1 MFQAGGIDSAPGEE
15 VVLTFGKAPVCVG
28 TGGAVDVGV
37 AGQLPSLL

>member
-1 MFQAGGIDSAPGEE
+1 MREVKFAPGEE
-15 VVLTFGKAPVCVG
+15 EEKLLTFGKAPVCIG

>member
-1 MFQAGGIDSAPGEE
+1 MYHAGGLIIAPGEG
-15 VVLTFGKAPVCVG
+15 VLLTFGKAPVCVG